1 MKLPW
6 FAAMALLGLAAPA
19 FGADASPGQTVFQHW
34 CLPCHGEGPG
44 HPGTAALDAKY
55 NGTKP
60 AVLEQRT
67 DLTPPFV
74 KTMVRQGISVMAP
87 FRKSE
92 ITDAELDALANYLKH
107 PAAKPAKK

>member
-1 MKLPW
+1 MKRLSI
-6 FAAMALLGLAAPA
+6 AALVLVGVTAPA
-19 FGADASPGQTVFQHW
+19 FGADVETGRTVFQHW

-55 NGTKP
+55 NGAK
-60 AVLEQRT
+60 AALLEQRT
-67 DLTPPFV
+67 DLTVPFV

-92 ITDAELDALANYLKH
+92 ITDAELDALANYLRH
-107 PAAKPAKK
+107 PAAKSAKK